1 MKFSQTLRRLYY
13 FFLGQFKS
21 QQFRRYF
28 TVGCSGVV
36 LDLASL
42 YLLKTTIGLTPVVA
56 VIINQLGM
64 AAYIFLLNKYW
75 VFGSSGAFTRQ
86 VTRYITLMIVN
97 YGIAIGWMWFFNS
110 YLGFNYLLMRLVNIA
125 LSTVWNFLLY
135 RFFVYRK

>member
-56 VIINQLGM
+56 VIINQVGM

-110 YLGFNYLLMRLVNIA
+110 YLGFNYLLMRLANIA
-125 LSTVWNFLLY
+125 LATVWNFLLY

>member
-1 MKFSQTLRRLYY
+1 MKFSQSWHRLYH
-13 FFLGQFKS
+13 FCLSQFKS
-21 QQFRRYF
+21 PQFRRYF

-36 LDLASL
+36 LDLTTL
-42 YLLKTTIGLTPVVA
+42 YLLKTILGLTPVVA
-56 VIINQLGM
+56 VIINQVGM

-75 VFGSSGAFTRQ
+75 VFGSGGALARQ
-86 VTRYITLMIVN
+86 AVRYITLMLVN

-110 YLGFNYLLMRLVNIA
+110 YLGFNYLLMRLINIA

>member
-56 VIINQLGM
+56 VIINQIGM

-110 YLGFNYLLMRLVNIA
+110 YLGFNYLLMRLANIA
-125 LSTVWNFLLY
+125 LATVWNFLLY